1 MGLEDRSKPKHASG
15 PERTWAKIL
24 GESALLL
31 VLLAAAPLFVQTS
44 ARQMWDFETYWYA
57 ARSAISGGNPY
68 SSDQLALVADRPVA
82 MPFVYPPS
90 TVPLFLPFTVAPV
103 LQARWIWLALKVLAI
118 LALFQLWRRRILPT
132 VPLVPLAFAAAFG
145 FNAAAIW
152 DLKTG
157 NVSGLE
163 QLVLWLGFSAHIQGR
178 PLASAMRIAVA
189 SIFKLLPAA
198 FLALL
203 VMPVRGSQKENWKPI
218 TVALSLLAA
227 FVVVPILVGPE
238 WARGYLGNFP
248 DERPWGYVN
257 PSALGLIDTLLGR
270 HGGSLLGE
278 SFPNLALSAVYVLL
292 VGIISVRPLRRAMQ
306 SKDALLWVMTA
317 IPLFVLLVP
326 RPMIYTYLLAVPA
339 MFYLL
344 TPMLQRVGGAY
355 AVGGILGAQAFVI
368 PGLGLNY
375 ENPWTSNL
383 PFFLLL
389 GLWTLYAVR
398 APLADVREAEIRPR
412 ETAQSRQVTVQ
423 GAVPSMSHWL
433 SVAVALSA
441 CAGIAWFL
449 FAELK
454 VAGRLGY
461 SLDDSWIYA
470 TFARNVAGGHG
481 YSFNPGQVTGGATG
495 PLYVGILAALYAL
508 FGAVVLPAKILG
520 GLCLV
525 GSSLLVYRSVRR
537 IDPRDWV
544 KPLVAG
550 LLVALSPS
558 LLWGTLSGMEIP
570 VYLLVACLGVHAYV
584 SGRWTMAVLWWS
596 LGVWL
601 RPDGLFLVLV
611 GLLGRPKAALRNL
624 IPVAVA
630 ATIVGAWLLFN
641 QIVGGHLLPNSVAV
655 KAHPWTNVPEALLGA
670 TRHWAGLW
678 GMPFGPNR
686 VGEHAIFLLPAVAV
700 GAALCFRRFPALPL
714 YVLGAPIAFAIAGV
728 PWSAHGRY
736 IMYVVPFGMILG
748 VMGLEYVCRRVF
760 RRRWATGLLAA
771 GLVCLSWQVYESR
784 VKGIL
789 HGWNVQNIENMH
801 RFFAERIATATS
813 PGDTIAVNDVGAM
826 GYFSKCYV
834 VDLVGLVSPQRSFQE
849 NLAYFHPKF
858 LAVFPDWY
866 AGYGVRDPQID
877 NIVFF
882 APDSTYKYTPV
893 AGVGLTRN
901 TIASLDQMI
910 LFQRIGLHETGP
922 AEVSV
927 YWR

>member
-1 MGLEDRSKPKHASG
+1 V
-15 PERTWAKIL
+15 I

-31 VLLAAAPLFVQTS
+31 ALLAAAPLLVQTS

-68 SSDQLALVADRPVA
+68 SPDQLAPVADRPVA

-103 LQARWIWLALKVLAI
+103 LKARWIWLALKVLAI

-132 VPLVPLAFAAAFG
+132 VPLVPLAFATAFG
-145 FNAAAIW
+145 FNAASIW

-163 QLVLWLGFSAHIQGR
+163 QLTLWFGLSAYVQGR
-178 PLASAMRIAVA
+178 PLASALRIAIA

-203 VMPVRGSQKENWKPI
+203 VMPAQRGQEKNWKPI
-218 TVALSLLAA
+218 TLALGLLAA
-227 FVVVPILVGPE
+227 YVVVPIVVGPE
-238 WARGYLGNFP
+238 WTRGYLGNFP

-270 HGGSLLGE
+270 HDGSLLGT
-278 SFPNLALSAVYVLL
+278 SLPNLVLWSIYVLL
-292 VGIISVRPLRRAMQ
+292 VGIISVRPLQRAMQ

-317 IPLFVLLVP
+317 TPLFVLLVP

-355 AVGGILGAQAFVI
+355 AVSGILGAQAFVI

-375 ENPWTSNL
+375 ESPWTSNL

-389 GLWTLYAVR
+389 GLWTSYAVR
-398 APLADVREAEIRPR
+398 APLADVRDAEIRPR
-412 ETAQSRQVTVQ
+412 ETAQSRQATVQ
-423 GAVPSMSHWL
+423 GAVPSMSRWL

-481 YSFNPGQVTGGATG
+481 YSFNAGQVTGGATG

-508 FGAVVLPAKILG
+508 FGDVVLPVKILG
-520 GLCLV
+520 TLCLV
-525 GSSLLVYRSVRR
+525 ASSLLVYRSVQK
-537 IDPRDWV
+537 IDPRDWT

-550 LLVALSPS
+550 ILVALSPS

-570 VYLLVACLGVHAYV
+570 VYLLLVCLGLHAYV
-584 SGRWTMAVLWWS
+584 SGRWTIAILWWA

-601 RPDGLFLVLV
+601 RPDGLFLVLI
-611 GLLGRPKAALRNL
+611 GLISRPKAALRNL
-624 IPVAVA
+624 IPVAA
-630 ATIVGAWLLFN
+630 AASIIGAWLLFN
-641 QIVGGHLLPNSVAV
+641 QIVGGHPLPNSVAV
-655 KAHPWTNVPEALLGA
+655 KAHPWTNVPETLLGA

-678 GMPFGPNR
+678 GMPFGPNK
-686 VGEHAIFLLPAVAV
+686 VGEHAILLLPAIAV
-700 GAALCFRRFPALPL
+700 GAVVCFRRFPALPL

-736 IMYVVPFGMILG
+736 ILYVVPIGMVLG
-748 VMGLEYVCRRVF
+748 AIGLEYVSRRIF

-771 GLVCLSWQVYESR
+771 GLVCLSWQVYQSR
-784 VKGIL
+784 VKGIV

-826 GYFSKCYV
+826 GYFSGCYV
-834 VDLVGLVSPQRSFQE
+834 VDLVGLVSPQRSFPE
-849 NLAYFHPKF
+849 NLTHYHPKF
-858 LAVFPDWY
+858 LAIFPDWY
-866 AGYGVRDPQID
+866 ADSGVRDPLID
-877 NIVFF
+877 NIVFL
-882 APDSTYKYTPV
+882 APDSTFKYTPV

-901 TIASLDQMI
+901 TIASRDQMI
-910 LFQRIGLHETGP
+910 LFQRVGVHEAGP
-922 AEVSV
+922 VEVPV